1 MLQVNLQQDSSPSL
15 KPGLK
20 PGLQPKAQSSFSI
33 HGIGVSGGIAIGK
46 AHLVSNA
53 MLEVVHYQLPH
64 KLVEDEIKRFDNA
77 IHTVKKELEAIRSS
91 LSKNAPAEL
100 SAFIGTHL
108 MMLADKSLSELPKDI
123 IRKEHCNAEWAI
135 KQQMDDIVAQFE
147 AIEDAYLRER
157 QHDVVQVV
165 ERVIKV
171 LLGHPAPE
179 NSKLGKAAAKQKQNT
194 VIQENKIILV
204 AHDISPA
211 DAIQF
216 KQHNF
221 AAFITDVGGVTSHT
235 AILARSLNIPSIV
248 ALQRA
253 RDLIDDG
260 ELIIV
265 DGSLGVVIVNPS
277 AEILAEYKLRQEQFE
292 LEQQK
297 LKRIKTTK
305 AVTMCGMAIEL
316 QANIEVPEDVAAVKA
331 SGATG
336 IGLYRTEFLFM
347 NKREMP
353 DEEEQFQA
361 YKQVAQAMHGLPV
374 TIRTLDLGADK
385 QMNPDTVSDCANPAL
400 GLRAVRLCLSE
411 PAIFHT
417 QLRALLRASHYG
429 NIKILIPMLS
439 TLGELR
445 QTKLFL
451 ERAKLSL
458 RKQNIPFNEN
468 ITLGGMIEVPAA
480 AINAEAFAKELDFL
494 SIGTNDLIQ
503 YTLAIDRTDDA
514 VAHLYNPLH
523 PSVLKLISIT
533 IKAGLKLGKP
543 VAVCGEMAGDAKLT
557 KLLIGMGLRQL
568 SMHPSNVLSV
578 KQQILH
584 SQMAV
589 LNSNAR
595 TILRHTDLEK
605 IEPLIAKFNL
615 NTL

>member
-1 MLQVNLQQDSSPSL
+1 LLPDNIHT
-15 KPGLK
+15 
-20 PGLQPKAQSSFSI
+20 QSSFSM
-33 HGIGVSGGIAIGK
+33 HGIGVSSGIAIGR

-53 MLEVVHYQLPH
+53 LLEVVHYQLPQH
-64 KLVEDEIKRFDNA
+64 LLDDEIQRFDDA
-77 IHTVKKELEAIRSS
+77 IITVKQDLERIRNS

-108 MMLADKSLSELPKDI
+108 MMLADKSLSEIPREL
-123 IRKEHCNAEWAI
+123 IRKEQCNAEWAI
-135 KQQMDDIVAQFE
+135 KQQMDDIVEQFE

-157 QHDVVQVV
+157 KHDVVQVV

-171 LLGHPAPE
+171 LLGHPAP
-179 NSKLGKAAAKQKQNT
+179 SQATTKQK
-194 VIQENKIILV
+194 ENAIILV

-216 KQHNF
+216 KQHHF

-253 RDLIDDG
+253 RDLINDG

-265 DGSLGVVIVNPS
+265 DGSLGVVIANPS

-297 LKRIKTTK
+297 LKRIKSTK
-305 AVTMCGMAIEL
+305 AVTMCGIAIEL

-361 YKQVAQAMHGLPV
+361 YKQVAEAMHGMPV

-385 QMNPDTVSDCANPAL
+385 QMNPDSVSECANPAL

-411 PAIFHT
+411 PQIFHT

-445 QTKLFL
+445 QTKLLL

-468 ITLGGMIEVPAA
+468 IALGGMIEVPAA

-523 PSVLKLISIT
+523 PSVLKLISMT
-533 IKAGLKLGKP
+533 IKAGAKLGKS

-557 KLLIGMGLRQL
+557 KLLIGMGLSQL

-578 KQQILH
+578 KQQILR
-584 SQMAV
+584 SQMAK
-589 LNSNAR
+589 LNSHAR
-595 TILRHTDLEK
+595 KVLSHTDLEK
-605 IEPLIAKFNL
+605 IEPLVAKFNQY
-615 NTL
+615 

>member
-1 MLQVNLQQDSSPSL
+1 LSDLSTN
-15 KPGLK
+15 
-20 PGLQPKAQSSFSI
+20 SSFSM
-33 HGIGVSGGIAIGK
+33 HGIGVSSGIAIGR

-53 MLEVVHYQLPH
+53 LLEVVHYQLPMH
-64 KLVEDEIKRFDNA
+64 LVDDEIARFKDA
-77 IHTVKKELEAIRSS
+77 VQTVKRDLEVIRNS
-91 LSKNAPAEL
+91 LSKNAPAEI
-100 SAFIGTHL
+100 SAFISTHL
-108 MMLADKSLSELPKDI
+108 SMLADKSLSEVPIEL
-123 IRKEHCNAEWAI
+123 IRKEQCNAEWAI

-147 AIEDAYLRER
+147 AIEDEYLRER
-157 QHDVVQVV
+157 KHDVVQVV

-171 LLGHPAPE
+171 LLGHPNLAVSQAM
-179 NSKLGKAAAKQKQNT
+179 SKSKQSAKQQDGAMA
-194 VIQENKIILV
+194 QESKIILV

-216 KQHNF
+216 KQHHF

-260 ELIIV
+260 EMIIV

-277 AEILAEYKLRQEQFE
+277 KEILAEYALRQDQWE

-297 LKRIKTTK
+297 LQRIKSTK
-305 AVTMCGMAIEL
+305 AVTICGMPIDL
-316 QANIEVPEDVAAVKA
+316 YANIEGPEDMVSVRS
-331 SGATG
+331 SGASG

-347 NKREMP
+347 NRREMP
-353 DEEEQFQA
+353 GEEEQFVA
-361 YKQVAQAMHGLPV
+361 YKQVAEAMKGMPV
-374 TIRTLDLGADK
+374 VIRTLDLGADK

-400 GLRAVRLCLSE
+400 GLRAVRFCLSE
-411 PAIFHT
+411 PQVFHA
-417 QLRALLRASHYG
+417 QFRALLRASHYG
-429 NIKILIPMLS
+429 NVKILVPMLS

-445 QTKLFL
+445 QTKLLL
-451 ERAKLSL
+451 ERAKTSL
-458 RKQNIPFNEN
+458 RKDNIPFDEN

-523 PSVLKLISIT
+523 PSVLKLVHMT
-533 IKAGLKLGKP
+533 IEAGAKFGKS
-543 VAVCGEMAGDAKLT
+543 VSVCGEMAGDSKLT
-557 KLLIGMGLRQL
+557 KLLLGMGLRQF

-578 KQQILH
+578 KKQILQ
-584 SQMAV
+584 SQLSV
-589 LNSNAR
+589 LKA
-595 TILRHTDLEK
+595 HTKKVLSIKDLEK
-605 IEPLIAKFNL
+605 IEPLVAKFNL
-615 NTL
+615 H

>member
-1 MLQVNLQQDSSPSL
+1 MLSDNI
-15 KPGLK
+15 
-20 PGLQPKAQSSFSI
+20 QSSFSM
-33 HGIGVSGGIAIGK
+33 HGIGVSGGIAIGR

-53 MLEVVHYQLPH
+53 LLEVVHYQLPQH
-64 KLVEDEIKRFDNA
+64 LLDGEIKRFDDA
-77 IHTVKKELEAIRSS
+77 IHTVKKDLEVIRNS

-123 IRKEHCNAEWAI
+123 IRKEQCNAEWAI
-135 KQQMDDIVAQFE
+135 KQQMDDIVEQFE

-171 LLGHPAPE
+171 LLGHPAP
-179 NSKLGKAAAKQKQNT
+179 GQDTVKQN
-194 VIQENKIILV
+194 ENAIILV

-253 RDLIDDG
+253 RALINDG

-265 DGSLGVVIVNPS
+265 DGTLGVVIANPS

-297 LKRIKTTK
+297 LKRIKSTK
-305 AVTMCGMAIEL
+305 AVTMCGTAIEL
-316 QANIEVPEDVAAVKA
+316 HANIEVPEDVAAVKA

-361 YKQVAQAMHGLPV
+361 YKKVAEAMHGLPV

-385 QMNPDTVSDCANPAL
+385 QMNPDTVSNCANPAL

-411 PAIFHT
+411 PQIFHT

-429 NIKILIPMLS
+429 DIKILIPMLS

-445 QTKLFL
+445 QTKLLL

-480 AINAEAFAKELDFL
+480 AINAEAFAKELDFM

-503 YTLAIDRTDDA
+503 YTLAIDRTDDE

-533 IKAGLKLGKP
+533 IKAGAKLGKP

-557 KLLIGMGLRQL
+557 RLLIGMGLRQL

-578 KQQILH
+578 KQQILR
-584 SQMAV
+584 SQMTK

-595 TILRHTDLEK
+595 KVLSYSDLEK
-605 IEPLIAKFNL
+605 IEPLVAKFNQL
-615 NTL
+615 

>member
-1 MLQVNLQQDSSPSL
+1 MT
-15 KPGLK
+15 
-20 PGLQPKAQSSFSI
+20 SFSI
-33 HGIGVSGGIAIGK
+33 HGVGVSSGIAIGH

-53 MLEVVHYQLPH
+53 LLEVVHYQLPKH
-64 KLVEDEIKRFDNA
+64 LVDDEINRFNNA
-77 IHTVKKELEAIRSS
+77 IATVKGDLEQIRNS
-91 LSKNAPAEL
+91 LRNNAPAEL

-108 MMLADKSLSELPKDI
+108 MMLADRSLSEIPRDI
-123 IRKEHCNAEWAI
+123 IRNEQCNAEWAI
-135 KQQMDDIVAQFE
+135 KLQMDDIVEQFE
-147 AIEDAYLRER
+147 QIEDEYLRER
-157 QHDVVQVV
+157 KQDVVQVV

-171 LLGHPAPE
+171 LLGHPSQLKTQQQTSAIHQE
-179 NSKLGKAAAKQKQNT
+179 RKL
-194 VIQENKIILV
+194 ILV

-216 KQHNF
+216 KQHQF

-248 ALQRA
+248 ALQKA
-253 RDLIDDG
+253 RDLINDG

-265 DGSLGVVIVNPS
+265 DGNQGVVIVNPDKS
-277 AEILAEYKLRQEQFE
+277 ILTEYKLRQEQWE

-297 LKRIKTTK
+297 LQRIKFTK
-305 AVTMCGMAIEL
+305 AVTIDGADIEL
-316 QANIEVPEDVAAVKA
+316 FANIEVPEDVAAVKA

-347 NKREMP
+347 NRREMP
-353 DEEEQFQA
+353 DEEEQFIA
-361 YKQVAQAMHGLPV
+361 YKTVAEDMKGAVV

-385 QMNPDTVSDCANPAL
+385 QMNPDGIVNCANPAL

-411 PAIFHT
+411 PQIFNT

-429 NIKILIPMLS
+429 NVKILIPMLS
-439 TLGELR
+439 TLAELR
-445 QTKLFL
+445 QTKLLL

-458 RKQNIPFNEN
+458 RNQNIPFNEN
-468 ITLGGMIEVPAA
+468 IELGGMIEIPAA

-523 PSVLKLISIT
+523 PSVLKLISMT
-533 IKAGLKLGKP
+533 IKAGKKLGKS
-543 VAVCGEMAGDAKLT
+543 VSVCGEMAGDAKLT

-568 SMHPSNVLSV
+568 SMHPSHVLSV

-584 SQMAV
+584 SELSKVSA
-589 LNSNAR
+589 NAR
-595 TILRHTDLEK
+595 KVLGHTDLEK
-605 IEPLIAKFNL
+605 IEPLVAKFYL
-615 NTL
+615 H

>member
-1 MLQVNLQQDSSPSL
+1 MSATSS
-15 KPGLK
+15 
-20 PGLQPKAQSSFSI
+20 SSFSI
-33 HGIGVSGGIAIGK
+33 HGIGVSSGIAIGQ

-53 MLEVVHYQLPH
+53 LLEVVHYVLPEN
-64 KLVEDEIKRFDNA
+64 LVDEEIARFADAVN
-77 IHTVKKELEAIRSS
+77 TVKHDLETIRKS

-100 SAFIGTHL
+100 AAFVSTHL
-108 MMLADKSLSELPKDI
+108 SMLADKSLSEVPKDI
-123 IRKEHCNAEWAI
+123 IRKEQCNAEWAI
-135 KQQMDDIVAQFE
+135 KQQMDDIVEQFE
-147 AIEDAYLRER
+147 AIEDEYLRER
-157 QHDVVQVV
+157 KHDVVQVV

-171 LLGHPAPE
+171 LLGHPSQAP
-179 NSKLGKAAAKQKQNT
+179 NQAKEKQ
-194 VIQENKIILV
+194 ERAIILV

-253 RDLIDDG
+253 RDLINNG
-260 ELIIV
+260 EMIIV

-277 AEILAEYKLRQEQFE
+277 KEILAEYALRQDQWA

-297 LKRIKTTK
+297 LKRIKSTK
-305 AVTMCGMAIEL
+305 AITMDGTVIEL

-353 DEEEQFQA
+353 NEEEQFQA
-361 YKQVAQAMHGLPV
+361 YKQVAEAMKGMPV

-385 QMNPDTVSDCANPAL
+385 QMNPDTISNCANPAL

-411 PAIFHT
+411 PQIFHT

-429 NIKILIPMLS
+429 DIKILIPMLS

-445 QTKLFL
+445 QTKLLL

-468 ITLGGMIEVPAA
+468 ILLGGMIEVPAA
-480 AINAEAFAKELDFL
+480 AINAEAFAKELDFM

-503 YTLAIDRTDDA
+503 YTLAIDRTDDE

-523 PSVLKLISIT
+523 PSVLKLISMT
-533 IKAGLKLGKP
+533 IIAGAKLGKT

-578 KQQILH
+578 KQQVLH
-584 SQMAV
+584 SQIAK
-589 LNSNAR
+589 LKINAR
-595 TILRHTDLEK
+595 KVLSHTDLEK
-605 IEPLIAKFNL
+605 IEPLVAKFNL
-615 NTL
+615 N